1 MSDNIIREPYRNAW
15 YKQLSDNVEKLQNEI
30 GEASEHLVPE
40 VEEGDNGKILVAG
53 EDGYSWSQPP
63 EELPEITSG
72 DEGKVL
78 KVDSGLPTWADDS
91 DNELPAHT
99 STESGKVLKVDSEG
113 GLEWGDI
120 PSELPSVTSADEG
133 KVLMV
138 DANGEWTIG
147 TIVGGTPHYGV
158 ITNTS
163 VVEEG
168 V

>member
-15 YKQLSDNVEKLQNEI
+15 YKQLEDSVKELQSDIE
-30 GEASEHLVPE
+30 EASEHLVPE
-40 VEEGDNGKILVAG
+40 VTSEDNGKILVAG
-53 EDGYSWSQPP
+53 EDGYGWSQPP

-78 KVDSGLPTWADDS
+78 KVDNGLPIWADDS
-91 DNELPAHT
+91 DNELPTHT
-99 STESGKVLKVDSEG
+99 SAEAGKMLSVNNQNE
-113 GLEWGDI
+113 LEWADV
-120 PSELPSVTSADEG
+120 PTELPSVTSADEG

-138 DANGEWTIG
+138 DENGEWTIG